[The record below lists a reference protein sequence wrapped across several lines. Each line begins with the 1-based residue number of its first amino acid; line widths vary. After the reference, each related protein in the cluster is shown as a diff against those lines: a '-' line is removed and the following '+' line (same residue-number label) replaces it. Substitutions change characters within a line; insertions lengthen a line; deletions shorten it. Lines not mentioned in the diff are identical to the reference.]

1 MTDENEFDKSLRRH
15 FGAMRREDASAAPAF
30 ASMIARARATAD
42 AIEAPARAPIVE
54 APRRQP
60 LARTLLW
67 ATPVVIAASL
77 TILLLRRPDRAD
89 RADQEFEQLVT
100 QWSRVNQ
107 SAPRSPTDRLL
118 SVPGSEYLR
127 STPTLG
133 SPQTRSPS

>member
-1 MTDENEFDKSLRRH
+1 VTDENEFDKALGRQ
-15 FGAMRREDASAAPAF
+15 FGAMRREDASTAPSF
-30 ASMIARARATAD
+30 ASMIARARASAGT
-42 AIEAPARAPIVE
+42 IEAPVRTRVVE
-54 APRRQP
+54 PPRRQP

-77 TILLLRRPDRAD
+77 TILLLRRPDRTD
-89 RADQEFEQLVT
+89 RADREFEQLVT

-118 SVPGSEYLR
+118 LVPGSEYLR

-133 SPQTRSPS
+133 IPQTRSPS

>member
-1 MTDENEFDKSLRRH
+1 VTDENEFDKALGRQ
-15 FGAMRREDASAAPAF
+15 FGAMRREDASAAPSF
-30 ASMIARARATAD
+30 ASMIARARASAST
-42 AIEAPARAPIVE
+42 IEVPVRAPIVE

-60 LARTLLW
+60 FARTLLW

-89 RADQEFEQLVT
+89 REFEQLVT
-100 QWSRVNQ
+100 QWSRANQ

-133 SPQTRSPS
+133 IPQTRSPS